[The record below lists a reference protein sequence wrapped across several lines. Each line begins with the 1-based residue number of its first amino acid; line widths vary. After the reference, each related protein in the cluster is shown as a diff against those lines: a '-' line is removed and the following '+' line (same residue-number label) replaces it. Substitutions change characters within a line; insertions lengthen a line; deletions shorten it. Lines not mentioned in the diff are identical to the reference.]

1 MPGKNTSMSE
11 LSKKRGIH
19 MDEIRNIYCVGR
31 NYRLHAAEL
40 GNEVPKSPFLFSK
53 PTHALV
59 LADGGEIVLPADQGE
74 IHHELEL
81 VVHINKTF
89 EKGMKVDDVVDRMC
103 LGLDLTLRD
112 VQTELKQKGHPWLR
126 AKGFR
131 NSAVVTTGRPFPG
144 LEGLGSVDFRML
156 KNGEEVQRG
165 NIRDMVFD
173 LQALFEFTAEHFGL
187 GAGDL
192 MFTGTPAGVGPLHD
206 GDHLELFWGEKLL
219 GSCTI
224 RLR

>member
-1 MPGKNTSMSE
+1 ME
-11 LSKKRGIH
+11 
-19 MDEIRNIYCVGR
+19 DVRNIYCVGR

-40 GNEVPKSPFLFSK
+40 GNEVPTTPFLFSK

-59 LADGGEIVLPADQGE
+59 QAEGQEIVLPADQGE

-81 VVHINKTF
+81 VVIVNKSF
-89 EKGMKVDDVVDRMC
+89 VQGMSVDEAVDRMC

-112 VQTELKQKGHPWLR
+112 VQSELKKKGHPWLR
-126 AKGFR
+126 AKGFK
-131 NSAVVTTGRPFPG
+131 NSAVVTADRPFPG
-144 LEGLGSVDFRML
+144 VKGALDVEFRML
-156 KNGEEVQRG
+156 KNGVEVQRG
-165 NIRDMVFD
+165 NIGDMVFD
-173 LQALFEFTAEHFGL
+173 LQALFEYTAEHFGL

-192 MFTGTPAGVGPLHD
+192 LFTGTPAGVGALQD
-206 GDHLELFWGEKLL
+206 GDHLELFWGEELM

>member
-1 MPGKNTSMSE
+1 ME
-11 LSKKRGIH
+11 
-19 MDEIRNIYCVGR
+19 EIRNIYCVGR

-40 GNEVPKSPFLFSK
+40 GNDVPTSPFLFSK

-59 LADGGEIVLPADQGE
+59 AADGGEIVLPAGQGE

-81 VVHINKTF
+81 VVHVSKSF
-89 EKGMKVDDVVDRMC
+89 EPGMKVDEAVDSFS

-112 VQTELKQKGHPWLR
+112 VQSELKKKGHPWLR
-126 AKGFR
+126 AKGFK
-131 NSAVVTTGRPFPG
+131 NSAVMTAARPFPG
-144 LEGLGSVDFRML
+144 VEAALQTEFKML
-156 KNGEEVQRG
+156 KNGVEVQRG
-165 NIRDMVFD
+165 NIGDMVFD

-192 MFTGTPAGVGPLHD
+192 MFTGTPAGVGPLAD
-206 GDHLELFWGEKLL
+206 GDELELYWGEELL

>member
-1 MPGKNTSMSE
+1 MN
-11 LSKKRGIH
+11 
-19 MDEIRNIYCVGR
+19 EIRNIYCVGR

-40 GNEVPKSPFLFSK
+40 GNEVPTSPFLFSK

-59 LADGGEIVLPADQGE
+59 LADGNEIVLPAGLGE

-81 VVHINKTF
+81 VVHLSKPF
-89 EKGMKVDDVVDRMC
+89 EKGMKVDEVVDRFS

-112 VQTELKQKGHPWLR
+112 VQAELKQKGHPWLR

-131 NSAVVTTGRPFPG
+131 NSAVVTAFRPFPG
-144 LEGLGSVDFRML
+144 VESAQAVDFWML

-173 LQALFEFTAEHFGL
+173 LQALFDYTAEHFGL

-192 MFTGTPAGVGPLHD
+192 MFTGTPAGVGPLCD
-206 GDHLELFWGEKLL
+206 GDHLELFFGGERL